1 MSLSAYG
8 YRRIGAELRHRGIVV
23 NSKKIRRLLRE
34 HDLQPRRRRR
44 FVPTTDSNHDGPRIT
59 TPGRRSKTPRD
70 PVHRQERAP
79 DRGQIWKPIDT
90 RPSAEIDARA
100 VV

>member
-44 FVPTTDSNHDGPRIT
+44 FVPTTDSNPMARGSPHPADGQKRRVILSTVRSAHRI
-59 TPGRRSKTPRD
+59 
-70 PVHRQERAP
+70 
-79 DRGQIWKPIDT
+79 RGQNLEAD
-90 RPSAEIDARA
+90 
-100 VV
+100 